1 VCRKVRILRSLAPD
15 ESATDRLCLSER
27 LEVPL
32 AGSASGVCLVRLTCR
47 CTLQPVFLRIQGV
60 TLTNILDEGWLTAAR
75 VIAPHV
81 SLPVTGWALIAELI
95 RFLAERQLR
104 RTLTEIFRQAPGGSV
119 IVIRNRG
126 LGGSVWI
133 QVGPG
138 HVPGCRPGRAEL
150 T

>member
-1 VCRKVRILRSLAPD
+1 MFS
-15 ESATDRLCLSER
+15 
-27 LEVPL
+27 
-32 AGSASGVCLVRLTCR
+32 
-47 CTLQPVFLRIQGV
+47 RIQCV
-60 TLTNILDEGWLTAAR
+60 TLTNILDEGSLTAAK

-81 SLPVTGWALIAELI
+81 ASLPVTGWALITPLAVAGLL

-104 RTLTEIFRQAPGGSV
+104 STLAEIFRQAPGGSV

-126 LGGSVWI
+126 LGGSVRI

-138 HVPGCRPGRAEL
+138 GQVPGRRPGRTEL

>member
-1 VCRKVRILRSLAPD
+1 
-15 ESATDRLCLSER
+15 
-27 LEVPL
+27 
-32 AGSASGVCLVRLTCR
+32 VRLTCR
-47 CTLQPVFLRIQGV
+47 CTFQPVFSRIQGV
-60 TLTNILDEGWLTAAR
+60 TLTNILHEGWLTAAK

-81 SLPVTGWALIAELI
+81 SLPVTGWALITPLAVAGLI

-104 RTLTEIFRQAPGGSV
+104 NTLTEIFRHAPGGSV

-138 HVPGCRPGRAEL
+138 HVPGCRPGRTEL

>member
-1 VCRKVRILRSLAPD
+1 
-15 ESATDRLCLSER
+15 
-27 LEVPL
+27 
-32 AGSASGVCLVRLTCR
+32 
-47 CTLQPVFLRIQGV
+47 V
-60 TLTNILDEGWLTAAR
+60 TLTNILNAGWLTAAK

-81 SLPVTGWALIAELI
+81 SLPGTGLALITPLAIAGLI

-104 RTLTEIFRQAPGGSV
+104 STLTEIFRHAPGGSV

-138 HVPGCRPGRAEL
+138 HVSGCRPGRTEL
-150 T
+150 P

>member
-1 VCRKVRILRSLAPD
+1 M
-15 ESATDRLCLSER
+15 
-27 LEVPL
+27 
-32 AGSASGVCLVRLTCR
+32 RLTCR

-81 SLPVTGWALIAELI
+81 SLPVTGWALITPLAVAELI

>member
-1 VCRKVRILRSLAPD
+1 MP
-15 ESATDRLCLSER
+15 
-27 LEVPL
+27 
-32 AGSASGVCLVRLTCR
+32 LTCR
-47 CTLQPVFLRIQGV
+47 CTLQPVFSRIQGV
-60 TLTNILDEGWLTAAR
+60 TLTNILDEGWLTAAK
-75 VIAPHV
+75 VTASHV
-81 SLPVTGWALIAELI
+81 SLSATGWALITPLAVAGLI

-104 RTLTEIFRQAPGGSV
+104 GTLTEIFRHAPGGSV

-138 HVPGCRPGRAEL
+138 HGPCGRPGRTEL